1 MPKSRDM
8 LQKGEVRLVFLLA
21 RCYIM
26 RVQRRPESEEVQNG
40 TVGEQV
46 ISARMIAFIL
56 GIIIIL
62 IALVVPMDIFGMY
75 YMFTVH
81 MIQHLLLSLA
91 APPLLLLSIPPLRF
105 RQLLGRHNRIEQGIR
120 VLTIPFVS
128 SALFNGNLWIWH
140 APAILQAMMSNSG
153 LHACAD
159 LLYLVTGFLFWWP
172 LLNPIE
178 EGRYVLSLGG
188 KLAYLFFSDM
198 PMMLLGAG
206 MTFSAPLYS
215 FYMTNPPMQMV
226 VTAEDQQLG
235 GLLMWIVGS
244 IYFIVLASIFFLRW
258 MLQQEKMQ
266 QAKEVERD
274 AEMLAALTSDTHS
287 DDE

>member
-1 MPKSRDM
+1 MHNH
-8 LQKGEVRLVFLLA
+8 A
-21 RCYIM
+21 
-26 RVQRRPESEEVQNG
+26 
-40 TVGEQV
+40 VGEQV

-56 GIIIIL
+56 GIMLML

-75 YMFTVH
+75 YMFTAH

-91 APPLLLLSIPPLRF
+91 VPPLLILSIPAGRLH
-105 RQLLGRHNRIEQGIR
+105 QILGAHCRIERGIR
-120 VLTIPFVS
+120 VLTIPLVS

-140 APAILQAMMSNSG
+140 APPLLQAMMSNAG
-153 LHACAD
+153 LHAFAN
-159 LLYLVTGFLFWWP
+159 LLYLVTGLLFWWP
-172 LLNPIE
+172 LLNPRE
-178 EGRYVLSLGG
+178 GGRYALSLGG

-215 FYMTNPPMQMV
+215 FAMTNPPMQMV
-226 VTAEDQQLG
+226 VTAQDQQLG

-244 IYFIVLASIFFLRW
+244 VYFIVLASIFFLRW
-258 MLQQEKMQ
+258 MLQQEKAQ
-266 QAKEVERD
+266 QAKEMERD
-274 AEMLAALTSDTHS
+274 QEILAALASGTRS

>member
-1 MPKSRDM
+1 
-8 LQKGEVRLVFLLA
+8 
-21 RCYIM
+21 M
-26 RVQRRPESEEVQNG
+26 RVQREEESEEMQNHS
-40 TVGEQV
+40 VGEQV
-46 ISARMIAFIL
+46 ISARKIAFIL

-62 IALVVPMDIFGMY
+62 IALLLPMDIFGMY

-91 APPLLLLSIPPLRF
+91 VPPLVILSIPSGRLR
-105 RQLLGRHNRIEQGIR
+105 QILGAHSHIERGIG
-120 VLTIPFVS
+120 VLTIPLVS

-140 APAILQAMMSNSG
+140 APPLLQAIMSNSG
-153 LHACAD
+153 IHAFAN
-159 LLYLVTGFLFWWP
+159 LLYLVTGLLFWWP

-178 EGRYVLSLGG
+178 GGRPALSLGG

-206 MTFSAPLYS
+206 LTFSVPLYS
-215 FYMTNPPMQMV
+215 FYMTNPPMKMV

-258 MLQQEKMQ
+258 MLQQEKAQ
-266 QAKEVERD
+266 QAKEMERD
-274 AEMLAALTSDTHS
+274 QEILAAMTSDTRL
-287 DDE
+287 DNE